1 MVEIPCPVCGSEKRE
16 KLLTGGDYICASPL
30 EFTLVT
36 CGECGLVYLCPRPEA
51 ADLEAHYGNE
61 YREWQSPPASGLAS
75 RFRVLG
81 VRRKVRAVAE
91 AGGRGRLLDVGCGY
105 GDFLQGA
112 REAGFEVSGTE
123 LESEQ
128 ARRASELSG
137 ADVRA
142 GGLEECSFETSSF
155 DVITLWHVLEHLPD
169 PVGTLTIARELLKPG
184 GTIVVGVPDSGSW
197 AARLFGPYWAG
208 YDMPRHLCDFSA
220 ATLEDALRRAGFA
233 ARSRSYFMGTYDNV
247 RISLEFLIKDRVP
260 EGQMK
265 SILLRLI
272 GGPLA
277 RLVLT
282 GPTIAL
288 QVLGRGTVVTCFA
301 NRAVA

>member
-16 KLLTGGDYICASPL
+16 TLLTGGDYICASPL

-51 ADLEAHYGNE
+51 ADLEAHYGDE
-61 YREWQSPPASGLAS
+61 YREWQSPPASGLAA

-81 VRRKVRAVAE
+81 VRRKVRAVTE

-112 REAGFEVSGTE
+112 REGGFEVFGTE

-142 GGLEECSFETSSF
+142 GALDECSFEPSSF

-169 PVGTLTIARELLKPG
+169 PVGTLASASELLKPR
-184 GTIVVGVPDSGSW
+184 GTLVVGVPDSGSW
-197 AARLFGPYWAG
+197 AARLFARYWAG

-220 ATLEDALRRAGFA
+220 TTLEDALRRAGFA
-233 ARSRSYFMGTYDNV
+233 PLSRSYFMGTFDNV

-260 EGQMK
+260 RGELR
-265 SILLRLI
+265 SALLRLV
-272 GGPLA
+272 GSPLS
-277 RLVLT
+277 RLALT
-282 GPTIAL
+282 APAIAL
-288 QVLGRGTVVTCFA
+288 QLLGKGTVVTCFA
-301 NRAVA
+301 IKP